1 MFFAGKDISY
11 LSHKKYEKILKIKK
25 SNKKLKDAPPMIN
38 RYQEEEKKD
47 FLNKKSINNNN
58 NISINNNLNN
68 NNNNI
73 SINNNSNNNYT
84 IFSNLNFSEAPP
96 FDRQSR
102 NSNLNSKI
110 ENKDTNII
118 LLKFDILTEDFP
130 KINKLIKCI
139 NCEAIINKFS
149 SIKIVGIEKYEWK
162 CEFCGYKNI
171 YKGNDIFKYNKYL
184 KFEYTLNEKYEKP
197 NNKNFYDFNNNSSSF
212 SNKIIYCFDTSSSM
226 NSKKYT
232 VSNELFKK
240 IVKNKKNNKN
250 RRNSLSNEVS
260 RLECLL
266 SSIESNIKTTLN
278 NSPTTQIGLITFDSF
293 VNIYGDC
300 SQKPFKITK
309 DEDLNSLINL
319 ENLVYSNRNLLSFE
333 IKDSYQNILAQL
345 NDIKTCGSTA
355 LGPGIYS
362 AIHLIGN
369 QTGGTIFL
377 CTDGVANNGIGS
389 LVKNMSDEE
398 KKKIYK
404 EIGKTACEFGITINL
419 ITFDDEESNIKILLE
434 MVRLTG
440 GEIIRVNVN
449 NILKDFNLLLNNN
462 TIGFNVEISL
472 NVNKI
477 VTFKN
482 EQEENLKNNQSTLIK
497 KIGNVKKDSEYY
509 FEYKFKKANVIANMN
524 DINIEKMKEIIFQAK
539 IEYTNLNG
547 KRIVK
552 IINEKTKI
560 SCNINKIIEDSNM
573 SIIMSNVL
581 QQSFNKSL
589 DDNFDNESLKNWN
602 NFFKQNASLN
612 ESKKFNNIIKN
623 INNFSNDRYSSISYQ
638 NYRTPSNIIKSEIVE
653 DEENFL

>member
-11 LSHKKYEKILKIKK
+11 LSQKKYDKILKIKK
-25 SNKKLKDAPPMIN
+25 SNKKLKDAPPIIN
-38 RYQEEEKKD
+38 RYQEDK
-47 FLNKKSINNNN
+47 I
-58 NISINNNLNN
+58 NN

-73 SINNNSNNNYT
+73 SINNNNISNNNYN
-84 IFSNLNFSEAPP
+84 ILSNLNFSEAPP

-118 LLKFDILTEDFP
+118 LLKFDILNEDFQ

-139 NCEAIINKFS
+139 NCEAIINKYS
-149 SIKIVGIEKYEWK
+149 SIKIIGIQKYEWK

-171 YKGNDIFKYNKYL
+171 YIGNDIFKYNKYL
-184 KFEYTLNEKYEKP
+184 KFEYTLNEKYIKS
-197 NNKNFYDFNNNSSSF
+197 NKNNINNDF

-226 NSKKYT
+226 SSKKYL
-232 VSNELFKK
+232 VSHELSNK
-240 IVKNKKNNKN
+240 ILKNQKNKNN
-250 RRNSLSNEVS
+250 RRNSLPNEVS

-266 SSIESNIKTTLN
+266 SSIEQNIKTTLN
-278 NSPTTQIGLITFDSF
+278 NSPNTKIGLITFDSF

-300 SQKPFKITK
+300 SQKSFKITK

-319 ENLVYSNRNLLSFE
+319 ENLSYSNSNLLSHE
-333 IKDSYQNILAQL
+333 IKDSYQNILNQL
-345 NDIKTCGSTA
+345 NNIKTSGSTA

-377 CTDGVANNGIGS
+377 CTDGIANNGIGS
-389 LVKNMSDEE
+389 LVKNISEEE
-398 KKKIYK
+398 KKNIYK
-404 EIGKTACEFGITINL
+404 QIGKIACEFGITINL

-440 GEIIRVNVN
+440 GEIVRVNVN
-449 NILKDFNLLLNNN
+449 NILNDFNLLLNNN
-462 TIGFNVEISL
+462 SIGFNVEISL

-477 VTFKN
+477 LTFKN
-482 EQEENLKNNQSTLIK
+482 EEEENFKNNRSTLVK

-524 DINIEKMKEIIFQAK
+524 DINIEKMKEIVFQAK

-589 DDNFDNESLKNWN
+589 DDNFDNESIKNWN
-602 NFFKQNASLN
+602 NFFQLNASLN
-612 ESKKFNNIIKN
+612 ESKKFNNLIKS
-623 INNFSNDRYSSISYQ
+623 INNFSNDRYSSLSYQ

>member
-1 MFFAGKDISY
+1 
-11 LSHKKYEKILKIKK
+11 
-25 SNKKLKDAPPMIN
+25 
-38 RYQEEEKKD
+38 
-47 FLNKKSINNNN
+47 
-58 NISINNNLNN
+58 
-68 NNNNI
+68 
-73 SINNNSNNNYT
+73 
-84 IFSNLNFSEAPP
+84 
-96 FDRQSR
+96 
-102 NSNLNSKI
+102 LNSKI

-171 YKGNDIFKYNKYL
+171 YIGNDIFKYNKYL
-184 KFEYTLNEKYEKP
+184 KFEYILNEKYIKS
-197 NNKNFYDFNNNSSSF
+197 NKNNINNDF

-226 NSKKYT
+226 SSKKYL
-232 VSNELFKK
+232 VSNELSNK
-240 IVKNKKNNKN
+240 ILKNQKNQNN
-250 RRNSLSNEVS
+250 RRNSLPNEVS

-266 SSIESNIKTTLN
+266 SSIEQNIKTTLN
-278 NSPTTQIGLITFDSF
+278 NSPNTKIGLITFDSF

-300 SQKPFKITK
+300 SQKSFKITK

-319 ENLVYSNRNLLSFE
+319 ENLAYSNRNLLSFE
-333 IKDSYQNILAQL
+333 IKDSYKNILNQL
-345 NDIKTCGSTA
+345 NNIKTSGSTA

-377 CTDGVANNGIGS
+377 CTDGIANNGIGS
-389 LVKNMSDEE
+389 LVKNVSEEE
-398 KKKIYK
+398 KKNIYK
-404 EIGKTACEFGITINL
+404 QIGKIACEFGITINL

-440 GEIIRVNVN
+440 GEIVRVNVN
-449 NILKDFNLLLNNN
+449 NILNDFNLLLNNN
-462 TIGFNVEISL
+462 SIGFNVEISL

-477 VTFKN
+477 LTFKN
-482 EQEENLKNNQSTLIK
+482 EEEENLKNNRSTLVK

-524 DINIEKMKEIIFQAK
+524 DINIEKMKEIVFQAK

-589 DDNFDNESLKNWN
+589 DDNFDNESIKNWN
-602 NFFKQNASLN
+602 NFFQLNASLN
-612 ESKKFNNIIKN
+612 ESKKFNNLIKS
-623 INNFSNDRYSSISYQ
+623 INNFSNDRYSSLSYQ

>member
-11 LSHKKYEKILKIKK
+11 LSKKKYEKILKIKK
-25 SNKKLKDAPPMIN
+25 SNKKLKDAPPIIN
-38 RYQEEEKKD
+38 HYQEDKI
-47 FLNKKSINNNN
+47 SNNNN
-58 NISINNNLNN
+58 NISINNN
-68 NNNNI
+68 NI
-73 SINNNSNNNYT
+73 SNNNFT
-84 IFSNLNFSEAPP
+84 ILSNLNFSEAPP
-96 FDRQSR
+96 FDKQSR
-102 NSNLNSKI
+102 NSNINSKI

-118 LLKFDILTEDFP
+118 LLKFDILNEDFQ

-139 NCEAIINKFS
+139 NCEAIINKYS

-162 CEFCGYKNI
+162 CEFCQYKNI
-171 YKGNDIFKYNKYL
+171 YKGKDIFKYNKYL
-184 KFEYTLNEKYEKP
+184 KFEYTLNEKYIKP
-197 NNKNFYDFNNNSSSF
+197 NKNKIEINNDFST
-212 SNKIIYCFDTSSSM
+212 KIIYCFDTSSSM
-226 NSKKYT
+226 VSKKYL
-232 VSNELFKK
+232 VSNELLNK
-240 IVKNKKNNKN
+240 ILKNQKNNQN
-250 RRNSLSNEVS
+250 RRNSLPNEVS

-266 SSIESNIKTTLN
+266 SSIEQNINTTLK
-278 NSPTTQIGLITFDSF
+278 NSPNTKIGLITFDSF

-300 SQKPFKITK
+300 SQKSFKITK
-309 DEDLNSLINL
+309 EEDLNSLINL
-319 ENLVYSNRNLLSFE
+319 ENLAYSNRNLLSFE
-333 IKDSYQNILAQL
+333 IKDSYQNILNQL
-345 NDIKTCGSTA
+345 NNIKTSGSTA

-377 CTDGVANNGIGS
+377 CTDGIANNGIGS
-389 LVKNMSDEE
+389 LVKNMSEEE
-398 KKKIYK
+398 KKNIYK
-404 EIGKTACEFGITINL
+404 NIGKIACEFGITINL

-449 NILKDFNLLLNNN
+449 NILNDFNLLLDNNS
-462 TIGFNVEISL
+462 IGFNVEISL
-472 NVNKI
+472 HVNKI
-477 VTFKN
+477 LTFKN
-482 EQEENLKNNQSTLIK
+482 EEEENLKCDKSTLVK

-524 DINIEKMKEIIFQAK
+524 EINIEKMKEIVFQAK

-602 NFFKQNASLN
+602 NFFQQNASLN
-612 ESKKFNNIIKN
+612 ESKIFNNLIKN
-623 INNFSNDRYSSISYQ
+623 INNFSNDRYSSLSYQ
-638 NYRTPSNIIKSEIVE
+638 NYRVPSNIIKSEIVE

>member
-11 LSHKKYEKILKIKK
+11 LSKKKYEKILKIKK
-25 SNKKLKDAPPMIN
+25 SNKKLKDAPPIIN
-38 RYQEEEKKD
+38 HYQEDK
-47 FLNKKSINNNN
+47 I
-58 NISINNNLNN
+58 NN

-73 SINNNSNNNYT
+73 SINNNNISNNNFT
-84 IFSNLNFSEAPP
+84 ILSNLNFSEAPP
-96 FDRQSR
+96 FDKQSR
-102 NSNLNSKI
+102 NSNINSKI

-118 LLKFDILTEDFP
+118 LLKFDILNEDFQ

-139 NCEAIINKFS
+139 NCEAIINKYS

-162 CEFCGYKNI
+162 CEFCQYKNI
-171 YKGNDIFKYNKYL
+171 YKGKDIFKYNKYL
-184 KFEYTLNEKYEKP
+184 KFEYTLNEKYIKS
-197 NNKNFYDFNNNSSSF
+197 NKNNINNDF

-226 NSKKYT
+226 SSKKYL
-232 VSNELFKK
+232 VSYELSNK
-240 IVKNKKNNKN
+240 ILKNQKNKNN
-250 RRNSLSNEVS
+250 RRNSLPNEVS

-266 SSIESNIKTTLN
+266 SSIEQNIKTTLN
-278 NSPTTQIGLITFDSF
+278 NSPNTKIGLITFDSF

-300 SQKPFKITK
+300 SQKSFKITK

-319 ENLVYSNRNLLSFE
+319 ENLAYSNSNLLSHE
-333 IKDSYQNILAQL
+333 IKDSYQNILNQL
-345 NDIKTCGSTA
+345 NNIKTSGSTA

-377 CTDGVANNGIGS
+377 CTDGIANNGIGS
-389 LVKNMSDEE
+389 LVKNMSEEE
-398 KKKIYK
+398 KKNIYK
-404 EIGKTACEFGITINL
+404 NIGKIACEFGITINL

-440 GEIIRVNVN
+440 GEIVRVNVN
-449 NILKDFNLLLNNN
+449 NILNDFNLLLNNN
-462 TIGFNVEISL
+462 SIGFNVEISL

-477 VTFKN
+477 LTFKN
-482 EQEENLKNNQSTLIK
+482 EEEENFKNNRSTLVK

-524 DINIEKMKEIIFQAK
+524 DINIEKMKEIVFQAK

-560 SCNINKIIEDSNM
+560 SCNMNKIIEDSNM

-589 DDNFDNESLKNWN
+589 DDNFDNESIKNWN
-602 NFFKQNASLN
+602 NFFQLNASLN
-612 ESKKFNNIIKN
+612 ESKKFNNLIKS
-623 INNFSNDRYSSISYQ
+623 INNFSNDRYSSLSYQ

>member
-11 LSHKKYEKILKIKK
+11 LSQKKYDKILKIKK
-25 SNKKLKDAPPMIN
+25 SNKKLKDAPPIIN
-38 RYQEEEKKD
+38 RYQEDK
-47 FLNKKSINNNN
+47 I
-58 NISINNNLNN
+58 NN

-73 SINNNSNNNYT
+73 SINNNNISNNNYN
-84 IFSNLNFSEAPP
+84 ILSNLNFSEAPP

-118 LLKFDILTEDFP
+118 LLKFDILNEDFQ

-139 NCEAIINKFS
+139 NCEAIINKYS
-149 SIKIVGIEKYEWK
+149 SIKIIGIEKYEWK

-171 YKGNDIFKYNKYL
+171 YIGNDIFKYNKYL
-184 KFEYTLNEKYEKP
+184 KFEYTLNEKYIKS
-197 NNKNFYDFNNNSSSF
+197 NKNNINNDF

-226 NSKKYT
+226 SSKKYL
-232 VSNELFKK
+232 VSHELSNK
-240 IVKNKKNNKN
+240 ILKNQKNKNN
-250 RRNSLSNEVS
+250 RRNSLPNEVS

-266 SSIESNIKTTLN
+266 SSIEQNIKTTLN
-278 NSPTTQIGLITFDSF
+278 NSPNTKIGLITFDSF

-300 SQKPFKITK
+300 SQKSFKITK

-319 ENLVYSNRNLLSFE
+319 ENLSYSNSNLLSHE
-333 IKDSYQNILAQL
+333 IKDSYQNILNQL
-345 NDIKTCGSTA
+345 NNIKTSGSTA

-377 CTDGVANNGIGS
+377 CTDGIANNGIGS
-389 LVKNMSDEE
+389 LVKNISEEE
-398 KKKIYK
+398 KKNIYK
-404 EIGKTACEFGITINL
+404 QIGKIACEFGITINL

-449 NILKDFNLLLNNN
+449 NILNDFNLLLDNNS
-462 TIGFNVEISL
+462 IGFNVEISL
-472 NVNKI
+472 HVNKI
-477 VTFKN
+477 LTFKN
-482 EQEENLKNNQSTLIK
+482 EEEENLKCDKSTLVK

-524 DINIEKMKEIIFQAK
+524 EINIEKMKEIVFQAK

-602 NFFKQNASLN
+602 NFFQLNASLN
-612 ESKKFNNIIKN
+612 ESKKFNNLIKN
-623 INNFSNDRYSSISYQ
+623 INNFSNDRYSSLSYQ

>member
-11 LSHKKYEKILKIKK
+11 LSQKKYDKILKIKK
-25 SNKKLKDAPPMIN
+25 SNKKLKDAPPIIN
-38 RYQEEEKKD
+38 RYQEDK
-47 FLNKKSINNNN
+47 I
-58 NISINNNLNN
+58 NN

-73 SINNNSNNNYT
+73 SINNNNISNNNYN
-84 IFSNLNFSEAPP
+84 ILSNLNFSEAPP

-118 LLKFDILTEDFP
+118 LLKFDILNEDFQ

-139 NCEAIINKFS
+139 NCEAIINKYS
-149 SIKIVGIEKYEWK
+149 SIKIIGIQKYEWK

-171 YKGNDIFKYNKYL
+171 YIGNDIFKYNKYL
-184 KFEYTLNEKYEKP
+184 KFEYTLNEKYIKS
-197 NNKNFYDFNNNSSSF
+197 NKNNINNDF

-226 NSKKYT
+226 SSKKYL
-232 VSNELFKK
+232 VSHELSNK
-240 IVKNKKNNKN
+240 ILKNQKNKNN
-250 RRNSLSNEVS
+250 RRNSLPNEVS

-266 SSIESNIKTTLN
+266 SSIEQNIKTTLN
-278 NSPTTQIGLITFDSF
+278 NSPNTKIGLITFDSF

-300 SQKPFKITK
+300 SQKSFKITK

-319 ENLVYSNRNLLSFE
+319 ENLAYSNSNLLSHE
-333 IKDSYQNILAQL
+333 IKDSYQNILNQL
-345 NDIKTCGSTA
+345 NNIKTSGSTA

-377 CTDGVANNGIGS
+377 CTDGIANNGIGS
-389 LVKNMSDEE
+389 LVKNISEEE
-398 KKKIYK
+398 KKNIYK
-404 EIGKTACEFGITINL
+404 QIGKIACEFGITINL

-440 GEIIRVNVN
+440 GEIVRVNVN
-449 NILKDFNLLLNNN
+449 NILNDFNLLLNNN
-462 TIGFNVEISL
+462 SIGFNVEISL

-477 VTFKN
+477 LTFKN
-482 EQEENLKNNQSTLIK
+482 EEEENFKNNRSTLVK

-524 DINIEKMKEIIFQAK
+524 DINIEKMKEIVFQAK

-589 DDNFDNESLKNWN
+589 DDNFDNESIKNWN
-602 NFFKQNASLN
+602 NFFQLNASLN
-612 ESKKFNNIIKN
+612 ESKKFNNLIKS
-623 INNFSNDRYSSISYQ
+623 INNFSNDRYSSLSYQ

>member
-38 RYQEEEKKD
+38 LYQEEEKKD

-197 NNKNFYDFNNNSSSF
+197 NNKNFNDFNNNSSSF

-240 IVKNKKNNKN
+240 IVKNKKNKN
-250 RRNSLSNEVS
+250 RRNSLPNEVS

-389 LVKNMSDEE
+389 LVKNMSEEE

-602 NFFKQNASLN
+602 NFFQLNASLN
-612 ESKKFNNIIKN
+612 ESKKFNNLIKN
-623 INNFSNDRYSSISYQ
+623 INNFSNDRYSSLSYQ

>member
-11 LSHKKYEKILKIKK
+11 LSQKKYDKILKIKK
-25 SNKKLKDAPPMIN
+25 SNKKLKDAPPIIN
-38 RYQEEEKKD
+38 RYQEDK
-47 FLNKKSINNNN
+47 I
-58 NISINNNLNN
+58 NN

-73 SINNNSNNNYT
+73 SINNNNISNNNYN
-84 IFSNLNFSEAPP
+84 ILSNLNFSEAPP

-118 LLKFDILTEDFP
+118 LLKFDILNEDFQ

-139 NCEAIINKFS
+139 NCEAIINKYS
-149 SIKIVGIEKYEWK
+149 SIKIIGIQKYEWK

-171 YKGNDIFKYNKYL
+171 YIGNDIFKYNKYL
-184 KFEYTLNEKYEKP
+184 KFEYTLNEKYIKS
-197 NNKNFYDFNNNSSSF
+197 NKNNINNDF

-226 NSKKYT
+226 SSKKYL
-232 VSNELFKK
+232 VSHELSNK
-240 IVKNKKNNKN
+240 ILKNQKNKNN
-250 RRNSLSNEVS
+250 RRNSLPNEVS

-266 SSIESNIKTTLN
+266 SSIEQNIKTTLN
-278 NSPTTQIGLITFDSF
+278 NSPNTKIGLITFDSF

-300 SQKPFKITK
+300 SQKSFKITK

-319 ENLVYSNRNLLSFE
+319 ENLAYSNSNLLSHE
-333 IKDSYQNILAQL
+333 IKDSYQNILNQL
-345 NDIKTCGSTA
+345 NNIKTSGSTA

-377 CTDGVANNGIGS
+377 CTDGIANNGIGS
-389 LVKNMSDEE
+389 LVKNVSEEE
-398 KKKIYK
+398 KKNIYK
-404 EIGKTACEFGITINL
+404 QIGKIACEFGITINL

-440 GEIIRVNVN
+440 GEIVRVNVN
-449 NILKDFNLLLNNN
+449 NILNDFNLLLNNN
-462 TIGFNVEISL
+462 SIGFNVEISL

-477 VTFKN
+477 LTFKN
-482 EQEENLKNNQSTLIK
+482 EEEENFKNNRSTLVK

-524 DINIEKMKEIIFQAK
+524 DINIEKMKEIVFQAK

-589 DDNFDNESLKNWN
+589 DDNFDNESIKNWN
-602 NFFKQNASLN
+602 NFFQLNASLN
-612 ESKKFNNIIKN
+612 ESKKFNNLIKS
-623 INNFSNDRYSSISYQ
+623 INNFSNDRYSSLSYQ

>member
-11 LSHKKYEKILKIKK
+11 LSQKKYDKILKIKK
-25 SNKKLKDAPPMIN
+25 SNKKLKDAPPIIN
-38 RYQEEEKKD
+38 RYQEDK
-47 FLNKKSINNNN
+47 I
-58 NISINNNLNN
+58 NN

-73 SINNNSNNNYT
+73 SINNNNISNNNFT
-84 IFSNLNFSEAPP
+84 ILSNLNFSEAPP

-118 LLKFDILTEDFP
+118 LLKFDILNEDFQ

-139 NCEAIINKFS
+139 NCEAIINKYS
-149 SIKIVGIEKYEWK
+149 SIKIIGIQKYEWK

-171 YKGNDIFKYNKYL
+171 YIGNDIFKYNKYL
-184 KFEYTLNEKYEKP
+184 KFEYTLNEKYIKS
-197 NNKNFYDFNNNSSSF
+197 NKNNINNDF

-226 NSKKYT
+226 SSKKYL
-232 VSNELFKK
+232 VSHELSNK
-240 IVKNKKNNKN
+240 ILKNQKNKNN
-250 RRNSLSNEVS
+250 RRNSLPNEVS

-266 SSIESNIKTTLN
+266 SSIEQNIKTTLN
-278 NSPTTQIGLITFDSF
+278 NSPNTKIGLITFDSF

-300 SQKPFKITK
+300 SQKSFKITK

-319 ENLVYSNRNLLSFE
+319 ENLAYSNSNLLSHE
-333 IKDSYQNILAQL
+333 IKDSYQNILNQL
-345 NDIKTCGSTA
+345 NNIKTSGSTA

-377 CTDGVANNGIGS
+377 CTDGIANNGIGS
-389 LVKNMSDEE
+389 LVKNISEEE
-398 KKKIYK
+398 KKNIYK
-404 EIGKTACEFGITINL
+404 QIGKIACEFGITINL

-440 GEIIRVNVN
+440 GEIVRVNVN
-449 NILKDFNLLLNNN
+449 NILNDFNLLLNNN
-462 TIGFNVEISL
+462 SIGFNVEISL

-477 VTFKN
+477 LTFKN
-482 EQEENLKNNQSTLIK
+482 EEEENFKNNRSTLVK

-524 DINIEKMKEIIFQAK
+524 DINIEKMKEIVFQAK

-589 DDNFDNESLKNWN
+589 DDNFDNESIKNWN
-602 NFFKQNASLN
+602 NFFQLNASLN
-612 ESKKFNNIIKN
+612 ESKKFNNLIKS
-623 INNFSNDRYSSISYQ
+623 INNFSNDRYSSLSYQ

>member
-11 LSHKKYEKILKIKK
+11 LSQKKYDKILKIKK
-25 SNKKLKDAPPMIN
+25 SNKKLKDAPPIIN
-38 RYQEEEKKD
+38 RYQEDK
-47 FLNKKSINNNN
+47 I
-58 NISINNNLNN
+58 NN

-73 SINNNSNNNYT
+73 SINNNNISNNNYN
-84 IFSNLNFSEAPP
+84 ILSNLNFSEAPP

-118 LLKFDILTEDFP
+118 LLKFDILNEDFQ

-139 NCEAIINKFS
+139 NCEAIINKYS
-149 SIKIVGIEKYEWK
+149 SIKIIGIEKYEWK

-171 YKGNDIFKYNKYL
+171 YIGNDIFKYNKYL
-184 KFEYTLNEKYEKP
+184 KFEYTLNEKYIKS
-197 NNKNFYDFNNNSSSF
+197 NKNNINNDF

-226 NSKKYT
+226 SSKKYL
-232 VSNELFKK
+232 VSYELSNK
-240 IVKNKKNNKN
+240 ILKNQKNKNN
-250 RRNSLSNEVS
+250 RRNSLPNEVS

-266 SSIESNIKTTLN
+266 SSIEQNIKTTLN
-278 NSPTTQIGLITFDSF
+278 NSPNTKIGLITFDSF

-300 SQKPFKITK
+300 SQKSFKITK

-319 ENLVYSNRNLLSFE
+319 ENLAYSNRNLLSHE
-333 IKDSYQNILAQL
+333 IKDSYQNILNQL
-345 NDIKTCGSTA
+345 NNIKTSGSTA

-377 CTDGVANNGIGS
+377 CTDGIANNGIGS
-389 LVKNMSDEE
+389 LVKNISEEE
-398 KKKIYK
+398 KKNVYK
-404 EIGKTACEFGITINL
+404 QIGKIACEFGITINL

-440 GEIIRVNVN
+440 GEIVRVNVN
-449 NILKDFNLLLNNN
+449 NILNDFNLLLNNN
-462 TIGFNVEISL
+462 SIGFNVEISL

-477 VTFKN
+477 LTFKN
-482 EQEENLKNNQSTLIK
+482 EEEENFKNNRSTLVK

-524 DINIEKMKEIIFQAK
+524 DINIEKMKEIVFQAK

-589 DDNFDNESLKNWN
+589 DDNFDNESIKNWN
-602 NFFKQNASLN
+602 NFFQLNASLN
-612 ESKKFNNIIKN
+612 ESKKFNNLIKS
-623 INNFSNDRYSSISYQ
+623 INNFSNDRYSSLSYQ

>member
-11 LSHKKYEKILKIKK
+11 LSKKKYEKILKIKK
-25 SNKKLKDAPPMIN
+25 SNKKLN
-38 RYQEEEKKD
+38 RYQEDK
-47 FLNKKSINNNN
+47 I
-58 NISINNNLNN
+58 NN

-73 SINNNSNNNYT
+73 SINNNNISNNNYN
-84 IFSNLNFSEAPP
+84 ILSNLNFSEAPP

-118 LLKFDILTEDFP
+118 LLKFDILNEDFQ

-139 NCEAIINKFS
+139 NCEAIINKYS
-149 SIKIVGIEKYEWK
+149 SIKIIGIEKYEWK

-171 YKGNDIFKYNKYL
+171 YIGNDIFKYNKYL
-184 KFEYTLNEKYEKP
+184 KFEYTLNEKYIKS
-197 NNKNFYDFNNNSSSF
+197 NKNNINNDF

-226 NSKKYT
+226 SSKKYL
-232 VSNELFKK
+232 VSYELSNK
-240 IVKNKKNNKN
+240 ILKNQKNKNN
-250 RRNSLSNEVS
+250 RRNSLPNEVS

-266 SSIESNIKTTLN
+266 SSIEQNIKTTLN
-278 NSPTTQIGLITFDSF
+278 NSPNTKIGLITFDSF

-300 SQKPFKITK
+300 SQKSFKITK
-309 DEDLNSLINL
+309 DDDLNSLINL
-319 ENLVYSNRNLLSFE
+319 ENLSYSNSNLLSHE
-333 IKDSYQNILAQL
+333 IKDSYQNILNQL
-345 NDIKTCGSTA
+345 NNIKTSGSTA

-377 CTDGVANNGIGS
+377 CTDGIANNGIGS
-389 LVKNMSDEE
+389 LVKNVSEEE
-398 KKKIYK
+398 KKNIYK
-404 EIGKTACEFGITINL
+404 QIGKIACEFGITINL

-440 GEIIRVNVN
+440 GEIVRVNVN
-449 NILKDFNLLLNNN
+449 NILNDFNLLLNNN
-462 TIGFNVEISL
+462 SIGFNVEISL

-477 VTFKN
+477 LTFKN
-482 EQEENLKNNQSTLIK
+482 EEEENLKCDKSTLVK

-524 DINIEKMKEIIFQAK
+524 EINIEKMKEIVFQAK

-589 DDNFDNESLKNWN
+589 DDNFDNESIKNWN
-602 NFFKQNASLN
+602 NFFQLNASLN
-612 ESKKFNNIIKN
+612 ESKKFNNLIKS
-623 INNFSNDRYSSISYQ
+623 INNFSNDRYSSLSYQ

>member
-38 RYQEEEKKD
+38 LYQEEEKKD

-197 NNKNFYDFNNNSSSF
+197 NNKNFNDFNNNSSSF

-240 IVKNKKNNKN
+240 IVKNKKNKN
-250 RRNSLSNEVS
+250 RRNSLPNEVS

-389 LVKNMSDEE
+389 LVKNMSEEE

>member
-11 LSHKKYEKILKIKK
+11 LSQKKYEKILKIKK

-162 CEFCGYKNI
+162 CEFCSYKNI

-197 NNKNFYDFNNNSSSF
+197 NNKNFNDFNNNSSSF

-240 IVKNKKNNKN
+240 IVKNKKNKN
-250 RRNSLSNEVS
+250 RRNSLPNEVS

-345 NDIKTCGSTA
+345 NNIKTCGSTA

-389 LVKNMSDEE
+389 LVKNMSEEE

-482 EQEENLKNNQSTLIK
+482 EQDENLKNNKSTLIK

-581 QQSFNKSL
+581 QQSFNE
-589 DDNFDNESLKNWN
+589 NFDNESLKNWN